1 MYCIAPLIWRSQF
14 VQKLKVYSMN
24 TKDVIPR
31 RPKTLWLNRDYM
43 LLWSGQIV
51 SNVGTQVSQLA
62 FPLLILALTGSA
74 AQAGFAGALR
84 ALPYLFFSLPAGAF
98 IDRWDRKR
106 TMIICDAG
114 RAISLAS
121 IPVAYALGDLTIVQL
136 YLVSAIE
143 GTLYVFFNIAEA
155 ACLPRVVPKEQ
166 LPAATAQNMATD
178 GITTLIGPPLGGAL
192 YTAGKFLPF
201 IADALSYVVS
211 VVSLFFIKA
220 KFQKERVTAPRKLW
234 IEIHEGLAWLWHH
247 PLIRFIAILTGGWN
261 LVTAGFPLII
271 IVLAQKQH
279 ASSFTIGLIFSIGG
293 IGAVLGSIVATSIQ
307 KRFSFSQVIIGT
319 TWITALVI
327 PIYTIAPNPFVLG
340 TLTAVIFITGPIYNV
355 VQFSYR
361 SAIIPDELQGRVNSV
376 FRLVAFGGQPLG
388 LALTGVLIQDIG
400 VINTVFIC
408 AFCMAAFALAAN
420 LNKQVR
426 NAQPLKEVGTY
437 KAAYSQD
444 EIRMGVQQLAEAL
457 QSIR

>member
-1 MYCIAPLIWRSQF
+1 MSTFRARIKDKPMS
-14 VQKLKVYSMN
+14 
-24 TKDVIPR
+24 TKEVIPR
-31 RPKTLWLNRDYM
+31 RPKALWLNRDYM

-62 FPLLILALTGSA
+62 FPLLILTLTGSA

-84 ALPYLFFSLPAGAF
+84 ALPYVIFSLPAGAL

-106 TMIICDAG
+106 TMILCDTG

-121 IPVAYALGDLTIVQL
+121 IPVAYALGDLTMVQL

-178 GITTLIGPPLGGAL
+178 GITALIGPPLGGAL

-201 IADALSYVVS
+201 VADAFSYAVS
-211 VVSLFFIKA
+211 VVSLLFIKV
-220 KFQKERVTAPRKLW
+220 KFQKERVAEPRKLW

-247 PLIRFIAILTGGWN
+247 PLIRFMAILTGGYN
-261 LVTAGFPLII
+261 LLFAGFTLII
-271 IVLAQKQH
+271 IVLAQQQH
-279 ASSFTIGLIFSIGG
+279 ASSFTIGLIFSVGG
-293 IGAVLGSIVATSIQ
+293 IGAVIGAVAATSIQ
-307 KRFSFSQVIIGT
+307 KRFSFGQVIIGT
-319 TWITALVI
+319 TWFSALI
-327 PIYTIAPNPFVLG
+327 LPLYAIAPNPLVLG
-340 TLTAVIFITGPIYNV
+340 ILSAASFFGGPVYNV

-376 FRLVAFGGQPLG
+376 FRLIAFGGQPLG
-388 LALTGVLIQDIG
+388 LALTGVLIQKIG
-400 VINTVFIC
+400 VIQTVFIC
-408 AFCMAAFALAAN
+408 AFGMVAFALAAT
-420 LNKQVR
+420 LNRHVR
-426 NAQPLKEVGTY
+426 DAQPLKEVGN
-437 KAAYSQD
+437 
-444 EIRMGVQQLAEAL
+444 V
-457 QSIR
+457 

>member
-1 MYCIAPLIWRSQF
+1 MIKAKWIAPLIWRPPFPQR
-14 VQKLKVYSMN
+14 LKVNVMS
-24 TKDVIPR
+24 TKEVIHG
-31 RPKTLWLNRDYM
+31 RPKPLWLNRDYM

-51 SNVGTQVSQLA
+51 SSIGTQISQLA
-62 FPLLILALTGSA
+62 FPLLILTLTGSA

-84 ALPYLFFSLPAGAF
+84 ALPYLIFSLPAGAL

-106 TMIICDAG
+106 TMIFCDTG
-114 RAISLAS
+114 RAISMAS
-121 IPVAYALGDLTIVQL
+121 IPVAFAFGHLTILQL

-201 IADALSYVVS
+201 VADAISYAVS
-211 VVSLFFIKA
+211 VVSLLFIKS
-220 KFQKERVTAPRKLW
+220 KFQKERVIAPRKLW

-247 PLIRFIAILTGGWN
+247 PLIRFMAILTGGYN
-261 LVTAGFPLII
+261 FIFAGFTLII
-271 IVLAQKQH
+271 IVLAQQQH

-293 IGAVLGSIVATSIQ
+293 IGAVIGSVAATSIQ
-307 KRFSFSQVIIGT
+307 KRFSFGQVIIGT
-319 TWITALVI
+319 TWFSALI
-327 PIYTIAPNPFVLG
+327 LPLYTIAPNPFVLG
-340 TLTAVIFITGPIYNV
+340 VLSSASFFVGPIYNV

-376 FRLVAFGGQPLG
+376 FRLIAFGGQPLG
-388 LALTGVLIQDIG
+388 LALTGLLIENIG
-400 VINTVFIC
+400 VVQTIFIC
-408 AFCMAAFALAAN
+408 TLGMVAFALAAN
-420 LNKQVR
+420 LNGHVR
-426 NAQPLKEVGTY
+426 KARPLSEVGN
-437 KAAYSQD
+437 
-444 EIRMGVQQLAEAL
+444 I
-457 QSIR
+457 

>member
-1 MYCIAPLIWRSQF
+1 M
-14 VQKLKVYSMN
+14 VVNGMGTNK
-24 TKDVIPR
+24 VIPG
-31 RPKTLWLNRDYM
+31 RPKALWLNRDYM

-62 FPLLILALTGSA
+62 FPLFILALTGSA

-84 ALPYLFFSLPAGAF
+84 ALPYLFFSLPAGAL

-121 IPVAYALGDLTIVQL
+121 IPIAYALGDLTIVQL

-143 GTLYVFFNIAEA
+143 GTLFVFFNIAEA
-155 ACLPRVVPKEQ
+155 ACLPRVVAKEQ

-178 GITTLIGPPLGGAL
+178 GITVLLGPPLGGAL

-201 IADALSYVVS
+201 VADTISYAVS
-211 VVSLFFIKA
+211 VVSLLFIKT
-220 KFQKERVTAPRKLW
+220 KFQQERTIAPRKLW

-261 LVTAGFPLII
+261 LVTAGFTLII
-271 IVLAQKQH
+271 IVLAQQQH

-307 KRFSFSQVIIGT
+307 KRFSFGQVIIAT
-319 TWITALVI
+319 TWIAALTL
-327 PIYTIAPNPFVLG
+327 PLYTIAPNPFALG
-340 TLTAVIFITGPIYNV
+340 VLTALIFIMGPIYNV

-376 FRLVAFGGQPLG
+376 FRLIAFGGQPLG
-388 LALTGVLIQDIG
+388 LALTGVLIQNIG
-400 VINTVFIC
+400 VNNTVFMS
-408 AFCMAAFALAAN
+408 AFVMVVFALAAT
-420 LNKQVR
+420 LNGHVR
-426 NAQPLKEVGTY
+426 SAQPVNEEGN
-437 KAAYSQD
+437 
-444 EIRMGVQQLAEAL
+444 M
-457 QSIR
+457 